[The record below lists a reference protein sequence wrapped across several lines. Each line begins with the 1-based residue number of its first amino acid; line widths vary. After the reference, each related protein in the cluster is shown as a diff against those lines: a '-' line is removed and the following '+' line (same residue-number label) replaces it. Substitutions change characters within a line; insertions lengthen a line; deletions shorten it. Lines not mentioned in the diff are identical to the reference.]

1 MTQDRHAP
9 PRPPR
14 QGPDLPAKAGSSSG
28 APPTAKGLEAISLR
42 LRVFLFFA
50 LLMAAT
56 AAALVAVGAVVATA
70 APEDRLARLTL
81 ALGGSGFALI
91 GLTAW
96 VWLRF
101 DENMVQ
107 PMERVAR
114 DIRTTLL
121 TGAGKPIDSH
131 DGRYLGLLA
140 PTARAVQQAL
150 TDRQAK
156 TDAAVTAAV
165 ADSARQRRRLEA
177 VLRDLHQ
184 GVIICTPLHEVLLY
198 NRQALTLLHD
208 HGDLG
213 LGRSA
218 FDALAQDTVR
228 HAVDRLMRRL
238 VEGRHQ
244 THPDGLTL
252 SLILHP
258 ARGEALLRGRIAL
271 TLDEGEATAVGYVV
285 VFEDA
290 TREIEGGLAR
300 DRLLHG
306 VVEEMRRSLATLGLG
321 VDLLTRRAGDAADG
335 LSAPLSVERDRLDAA
350 LTRLDEAASDVL
362 ASAWPTGR
370 MDATALAEA
379 AAERLTDVGA
389 KHGRP
394 IAVTVESEGFWLH
407 GDSASLLDLIERV
420 GREILA
426 GGADGLTVQAGQ
438 AGKRAYLDILWTGRP
453 LTSEALSGWLETPI
467 GQTRVTGRDIL
478 FRHQTDCWPER
489 AGDGRPRLRLAL
501 ATDSPPIDRGTGT
514 VPAIPARPEF
524 YDFDLFDDPTRHALD
539 RTALAKAAF
548 VVFDTETTGLEPSRG
563 DQLLSVAGVRVLNG
577 RLLRGEVFDRLVNPG
592 RRIPAASTRIHGI
605 TDADVASADPA
616 ERVLPAF
623 HRFVGSAALVAHNAA
638 FDMTFLTLKQDK
650 AGVRFDQPVL
660 DTVLLAAHLF
670 GSHDSLTLDALA
682 DRFQVTIPEEARH
695 TALGDSLATA
705 EVLLSLIRLLAD
717 VGVHTIGD
725 ALKVSAVQAGLRRQ
739 QSRY

>member
-1 MTQDRHAP
+1 MTRETPPTEGRDREAEAN
-9 PRPPR
+9 RPP
-14 QGPDLPAKAGSSSG
+14 SSFDGKPSG
-28 APPTAKGLEAISLR
+28 WEALSLR

-50 LLMAAT
+50 LLMVAAVAVM
-56 AAALVAVGAVVATA
+56 AAAGVIVATA
-70 APEDRLARLTL
+70 PAEDRLARLTL
-81 ALGGSGFALI
+81 ALAGGGFALV
-91 GLTAW
+91 GLIAW

-121 TGAGKPIDSH
+121 TGAGKPIDGR

-156 TDAAVTAAV
+156 TDAAVATAV

-198 NRQALTLLHD
+198 NRQALALLHD

-218 FDALAQDTVR
+218 FDALAGETVR
-228 HAVDRLMRRL
+228 HAVDRLTRRL
-238 VEGRHQ
+238 AEGRHQ

-271 TLDEGEATAVGYVV
+271 TLDEAEATAVGYVV
-285 VFEDA
+285 VFDDA

-306 VVEEMRRSLATLGLG
+306 VVEEIRRSLATVGLG
-321 VDLLTRRAGDAADG
+321 IDLLARRAGTAADG
-335 LSAPLSVERDRLDAA
+335 IAEPLALERDRLDAA

-362 ASAWPTGR
+362 AGAWPTGR

-379 AAERLTDVGA
+379 AAERLTEVGGTL
-389 KHGRP
+389 GRP
-394 IAVTVESEGFWLH
+394 VAVTVESEGFWLH

-420 GREILA
+420 GRGIVG

-438 AGKRAYLDILWTGRP
+438 AGRRAYLDILWRGP
-453 LTSEALSGWLETPI
+453 PVANEALSAWLETPI
-467 GQTRVTGRDIL
+467 GEARVTGRDIL
-478 FRHQTDCWPER
+478 FRHQTDCWLDLAR
-489 AGDGRPRLRLAL
+489 DGRVRFRLAL
-501 ATDSPPIDRGTGT
+501 STDSQPTDRRTGT

-524 YDFDLFDDPTRHALD
+524 YDFDLFDEPARHALD
-539 RTALAKAAF
+539 RTPLAKAAF

-563 DQLLSVAGVRVLNG
+563 DQLLSVAGVRILNG
-577 RLLRGEVFDRLVNPG
+577 RLLRGETFDRLVNPG

-605 TDADVASADPA
+605 TDADVATADPA

-725 ALKVSAVQAGLRRQ
+725 AQKVSAVQAGLRRQ